1 MNDTKKIDYII
12 RVDTTEKNHSMVEKL
27 IKELV
32 NGLRLN
38 ETEIEYFK
46 QWYTEESK

>member
-27 IKELV
+27 TKELASA
-32 NGLRLN
+32 LKLK
-38 ETEIEYFK
+38 ETKIEYFK
-46 QWYTEESK
+46 QWYLEEQK